1 MQVSRKARA
10 SFRGRAVRV
19 VHGTRPVL
27 EVLSA
32 AWRDGHFHGR
42 GSHRGSHREIRRLI
56 GAIVSEMTRHKIQ
69 NVLELKHE
77 DHFRKAYLLPA
88 LEANLIEMT
97 IPGKPKSS
105 KQRYRLTPSS
115 KTIRARSIGSDS

>member
-1 MQVSRKARA
+1 MSPSRTPSRIA
-10 SFRGRAVRV
+10 SRTPSRTPDPFWKSDEKLGVTATFAA
-19 VHGTRPVL
+19 GEATG
-27 EVLSA
+27 EVT
-32 AWRDGHFHGR
+32 G
-42 GSHRGSHREIRRLI
+42 EVRRLI
-56 GAIVSEMTRHKIQ
+56 GAIVSEMTRQEMQ
-69 NVLELKHE
+69 NALELKHE

-105 KQRYRLTPSS
+105 KQRYRLTSLG